1 MPRYEG
7 DRRASEGAAPERVSL
22 AAIVLG
28 LHSRLMRDNAT
39 VPIFEVSDLRCHV

>member
-1 MPRYEG
+1 MKAIGEP
-7 DRRASEGAAPERVSL
+7 SEGAPPELVSL

-39 VPIFEVSDLRCHV
+39 VPIFEVSDL